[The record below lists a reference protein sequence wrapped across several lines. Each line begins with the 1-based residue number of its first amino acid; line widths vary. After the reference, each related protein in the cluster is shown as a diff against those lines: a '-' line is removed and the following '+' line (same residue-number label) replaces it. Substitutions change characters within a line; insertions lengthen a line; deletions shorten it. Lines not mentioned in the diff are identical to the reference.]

1 VWTMDAAAGELQSG
15 SGRGGG
21 AQFAKRPRSFANS
34 ENDVTHYST
43 LVCVVDEREFATPC
57 TKRRSRKGEFRS
69 TASRRRKK
77 HCKRLSVVRED
88 AALLTAISNPNWMIK
103 GLRNR
108 DLVSMLYS
116 TDAEDPQERRRRSNR
131 VTRLL
136 RLLRAH
142 GLLEKIPRSHRYEV
156 SAEARTRI
164 QALLACRN
172 ANPDQLI

>member
-1 VWTMDAAAGELQSG
+1 M
-15 SGRGGG
+15 
-21 AQFAKRPRSFANS
+21 
-34 ENDVTHYST
+34 
-43 LVCVVDEREFATPC
+43 
-57 TKRRSRKGEFRS
+57 
-69 TASRRRKK
+69 ASRRKEND
-77 HCKRLSVVRED
+77 CKRLSVVRED

-156 SAEARTRI
+156 SPEARTRI

-172 ANPDQLI
+172 ANPDQLITNAA